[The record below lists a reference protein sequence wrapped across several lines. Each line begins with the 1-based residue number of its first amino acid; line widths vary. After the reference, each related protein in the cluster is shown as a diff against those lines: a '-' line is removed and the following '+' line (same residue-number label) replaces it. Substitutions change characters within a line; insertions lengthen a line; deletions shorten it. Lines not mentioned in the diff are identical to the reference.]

1 MSKGPA
7 SGVAPRERARDADD
21 IIELFR
27 IREPLDGRFPKDS
40 LCPLFTRRPAATE
53 PSSTGLDLARM
64 LSFFQA
70 NIACQRGQVL
80 AARDLPLDFHPS
92 SSTNLAPHLKRA

>member
-7 SGVAPRERARDADD
+7 LGVAPRERTRDADD
-21 IIELFR
+21 IVELFR

-40 LCPLFTRRPAATE
+40 LCPLFTQRPAATE
-53 PSSTGLDLARM
+53 PSST
-64 LSFFQA
+64 
-70 NIACQRGQVL
+70 
-80 AARDLPLDFHPS
+80 ARDLPLDFHPS